1 MFAES
6 LNKVP
11 GQWVDTLTLAPAMFM
26 QYKTLIKCLTVKENA
41 PRAFSQNGV
50 CHFLFGKSE
59 KAADGTSFNESFSRG
74 ASLIQKMDVLHRVNE
89 FMCTSP
95 QSPAVQY
102 PLFPV
107 AGLAFLLYWPSGLGQ
122 QFSCLL
128 SSRCAVLEIV
138 LLQQGVIVLPSLCK
152 MSGGLRM

>member
-11 GQWVDTLTLAPAMFM
+11 GQWVDTLTLDPAVFT
-26 QYKTLIKCLTVKENA
+26 QYKTLTKCLTAHENA

-50 CHFLFGKSE
+50 CHSPFGKSE
-59 KAADGTSFNESFSRG
+59 KAADGTSFNKSFSRD
-74 ASLIQKMDVLHRVNE
+74 ASIIQEMDVLHRVNE
-89 FMCTSP
+89 FMCASP

-107 AGLAFLLYWPSGLGQ
+107 AGLAFLLHWPSGLGQ

-128 SSRCAVLEIV
+128 SSRCAVLELV
-138 LLQQGVIVLPSLCK
+138 VLQQGVIVLPSLCK
-152 MSGGLRM
+152 MSGGLKM